1 MPVIYGKG
9 AVRLQLLGYSINT
22 LPELAL
28 LNFSRNRYFM
38 SNSAL
43 QHFLARH
50 QLPDSYLSMAQNTF
64 SPLIDEFNHQHQI
77 NQKTYIIG
85 INGCQGS
92 GKSTLAD
99 YLCTVVAEKY
109 HLPTVALSLDDF
121 YLTKAERI
129 ELARKIHPLLAQR
142 GVPGTHDVD
151 LAINTINSLTLG
163 NKTLITRFD
172 KSIDDRVC
180 ESDSETVTGHIGLI
194 VIEGWCFGAK
204 SQAPD
209 SLIEP
214 VNDMERSE
222 DPDGVYRDYV
232 NTALATH
239 YPQLFEIAD
248 STVMLR
254 APSFKTVFEWRLEQE
269 RKLIEN
275 LRTTKPVPASLST
288 MSDQEI
294 RRFIQNFQR
303 ITEHCLEEMPNRVD
317 HLFQLNVARQI
328 VEYRKS

>member
-1 MPVIYGKG
+1 
-9 AVRLQLLGYSINT
+9 
-22 LPELAL
+22 
-28 LNFSRNRYFM
+28 M
-38 SNSAL
+38 SNLAL
-43 QHFLARH
+43 QHFLGRH
-50 QLPDSYLSMAQNTF
+50 QLPESYLSMAESAF
-64 SPLIDEFNHQHQI
+64 SPLIDEFNTQYQV

-109 HLPTVALSLDDF
+109 HLATVALSLDDF

-142 GVPGTHDVD
+142 GVPGTHDVN
-151 LAINTINSLTLG
+151 LAIDTISSLASG
-163 NKTLITRFD
+163 NKALITRFD
-172 KSIDDRVC
+172 KSMDDRVPKAN
-180 ESDSETVTGHIGLI
+180 SETITGHIGLI

-204 SQAPD
+204 PQAPN

-214 VNDMERSE
+214 VNHLERLE

-232 NTALATH
+232 NTALATQ
-239 YPQLFEIAD
+239 YPQLFELVD
-248 STVMLR
+248 STAMLR

-269 RKLIEN
+269 QKLIEK
-275 LRTTKPVPASLST
+275 LRSTKTDPASVST

-303 ITEHCLEEMPNRVD
+303 ITEHCLEEMPTRVD
-317 HLFQLNVARQI
+317 HLFQLNAARQI
-328 VEYRKS
+328 VDYRKPQE

>member
-1 MPVIYGKG
+1 
-9 AVRLQLLGYSINT
+9 
-22 LPELAL
+22 
-28 LNFSRNRYFM
+28 M
-38 SNSAL
+38 SNLAL
-43 QHFLARH
+43 QHFLGRH
-50 QLPDSYLSMAQNTF
+50 QLSESYLSMAESAF
-64 SPLIDEFNHQHQI
+64 SPLIDEFNTQYQV

-109 HLPTVALSLDDF
+109 HLATVALSLDDF

-142 GVPGTHDVD
+142 GVPGTHDVN
-151 LAINTINSLTLG
+151 LAIDTISSLASG
-163 NKTLITRFD
+163 NKALITRFD
-172 KSIDDRVC
+172 KSMDDRVP
-180 ESDSETVTGHIGLI
+180 EANSETITGHIGLI

-204 SQAPD
+204 PQAPN

-214 VNDMERSE
+214 VNHLERLE

-232 NTALATH
+232 NTALATQ
-239 YPQLFEIAD
+239 YPQLFELVD
-248 STVMLR
+248 STAMLR

-269 RKLIEN
+269 QKLIEK
-275 LRTTKPVPASLST
+275 LRSTKTDPASVST

-303 ITEHCLEEMPNRVD
+303 ITEHCLEEMPTRVD
-317 HLFQLNVARQI
+317 HLFQLNAARQI
-328 VEYRKS
+328 VDYRKPQE

>member
-1 MPVIYGKG
+1 
-9 AVRLQLLGYSINT
+9 
-22 LPELAL
+22 
-28 LNFSRNRYFM
+28 M
-38 SNSAL
+38 SNLAL
-43 QHFLARH
+43 QHFLGRH
-50 QLPDSYLSMAQNTF
+50 QLPESYLSMAESAF
-64 SPLIDEFNHQHQI
+64 SPLIDEFNTQYQV

-109 HLPTVALSLDDF
+109 HLATVALSLDDF

-142 GVPGTHDVD
+142 GVPGTHDVN
-151 LAINTINSLTLG
+151 LAIDTISSLASG
-163 NKTLITRFD
+163 NKALITRFD
-172 KSIDDRVC
+172 KSMDDRVP
-180 ESDSETVTGHIGLI
+180 EANSETITGHIGLI

-204 SQAPD
+204 PQAPN

-214 VNDMERSE
+214 VNHLERSE

-232 NTALATH
+232 NTALATQ
-239 YPQLFEIAD
+239 YPQLFELVD
-248 STVMLR
+248 STAMLR

-269 RKLIEN
+269 QKLIEK
-275 LRTTKPVPASLST
+275 LRTTKTDPASVST

-303 ITEHCLEEMPNRVD
+303 ITEHCLEEMPTRVD
-317 HLFQLNVARQI
+317 HLFQLNAARQI
-328 VEYRKS
+328 VDYRKPQE

>member
-1 MPVIYGKG
+1 
-9 AVRLQLLGYSINT
+9 
-22 LPELAL
+22 
-28 LNFSRNRYFM
+28 M
-38 SNSAL
+38 SNLAL
-43 QHFLARH
+43 QHFLGRH
-50 QLPDSYLSMAQNTF
+50 QLPESYLSMAESAF
-64 SPLIDEFNHQHQI
+64 SPLIDEFNTQYQV

-99 YLCTVVAEKY
+99 YLCTVAAEKY

-142 GVPGTHDVD
+142 GVPGTHDVN
-151 LAINTINSLTLG
+151 LAIDTISSLASG
-163 NKTLITRFD
+163 NKALITRFD
-172 KSIDDRVC
+172 KSMDDRVP
-180 ESDSETVTGHIGLI
+180 EANSETITGHIGLI

-204 SQAPD
+204 PQAPN

-214 VNDMERSE
+214 VNHLERLE

-232 NTALATH
+232 NTALATQ
-239 YPQLFEIAD
+239 YPQLFELVD
-248 STVMLR
+248 STAMLR

-269 RKLIEN
+269 QKLIEK
-275 LRTTKPVPASLST
+275 LRSTKTDPASDST

-303 ITEHCLEEMPNRVD
+303 ITEHCLEEMPTRVN
-317 HLFQLNVARQI
+317 HLFQLNVARQ
-328 VEYRKS
+328 VVDYRKPQE

>member
-1 MPVIYGKG
+1 
-9 AVRLQLLGYSINT
+9 
-22 LPELAL
+22 
-28 LNFSRNRYFM
+28 M
-38 SNSAL
+38 SNLAL
-43 QHFLARH
+43 QHFLGRH
-50 QLPDSYLSMAQNTF
+50 QLPESYLSMAESTF
-64 SPLIDEFNHQHQI
+64 SPLIDEFNTQYQV

-109 HLPTVALSLDDF
+109 HLATVALSLDDF

-142 GVPGTHDVD
+142 GVPGTHDVN
-151 LAINTINSLTLG
+151 LAIDTISSLASG
-163 NKTLITRFD
+163 NKALITRFD
-172 KSIDDRVC
+172 KSMDDRVP
-180 ESDSETVTGHIGLI
+180 EANSETITGHIGLI

-204 SQAPD
+204 PQAPN

-214 VNDMERSE
+214 VNHLERLE

-232 NTALATH
+232 NTALATQ
-239 YPQLFEIAD
+239 YPQLFELVD
-248 STVMLR
+248 STAMLR

-269 RKLIEN
+269 QKLIEK
-275 LRTTKPVPASLST
+275 LRTTKTDPASVST

-303 ITEHCLEEMPNRVD
+303 ITEHCLEEMPTRVD
-317 HLFQLNVARQI
+317 HLFQLNAARQI
-328 VEYRKS
+328 VDYRKPQE

>member
-1 MPVIYGKG
+1 M
-9 AVRLQLLGYSINT
+9 SN
-22 LPELAL
+22 LAL
-28 LNFSRNRYFM
+28 
-38 SNSAL
+38 
-43 QHFLARH
+43 QDFLGRH
-50 QLPDSYLSMAQNTF
+50 QLPESYLSMAESAF
-64 SPLIDEFNHQHQI
+64 SPLIDEFNTQYQV

-109 HLPTVALSLDDF
+109 HLATVALSLDDF

-142 GVPGTHDVD
+142 GVPGTHDVN
-151 LAINTINSLTLG
+151 LAIDTISSLASG
-163 NKTLITRFD
+163 NKALITRFD
-172 KSIDDRVC
+172 KSMDDRVP
-180 ESDSETVTGHIGLI
+180 EANSETITGHIGLI

-204 SQAPD
+204 PQAPN

-214 VNDMERSE
+214 VNHLERLE

-232 NTALATH
+232 NTALATQ
-239 YPQLFEIAD
+239 YPQLFELVD
-248 STVMLR
+248 STAMLR

-269 RKLIEN
+269 QKLIEK
-275 LRTTKPVPASLST
+275 LRSTKTDPASVST

-303 ITEHCLEEMPNRVD
+303 ITEHCLEEMPTRVD
-317 HLFQLNVARQI
+317 HLFQLNAARQI
-328 VEYRKS
+328 VDYRKPQE

>member
-1 MPVIYGKG
+1 
-9 AVRLQLLGYSINT
+9 
-22 LPELAL
+22 
-28 LNFSRNRYFM
+28 M
-38 SNSAL
+38 SNLAL
-43 QHFLARH
+43 QHFLGRH
-50 QLPDSYLSMAQNTF
+50 QLPESYLSMAESAF
-64 SPLIDEFNHQHQI
+64 SPLIDEFNTQYQV

-109 HLPTVALSLDDF
+109 HLATVALSLDDF

-142 GVPGTHDVD
+142 GVPGTHDVN
-151 LAINTINSLTLG
+151 LAIDTISSLASG
-163 NKTLITRFD
+163 NKALITRFD
-172 KSIDDRVC
+172 KSMDDRVP
-180 ESDSETVTGHIGLI
+180 EANSETITGHIGLI

-204 SQAPD
+204 PQAPN

-214 VNDMERSE
+214 VNHLERLE

-232 NTALATH
+232 NTALATQ
-239 YPQLFEIAD
+239 YPQLFELVD
-248 STVMLR
+248 STAMLR

-269 RKLIEN
+269 QKLIEK
-275 LRTTKPVPASLST
+275 LRSTKTDPASVST

-303 ITEHCLEEMPNRVD
+303 ITEHCLEEMPTRVD

-328 VEYRKS
+328 VDYRKPQE

>member
-1 MPVIYGKG
+1 
-9 AVRLQLLGYSINT
+9 
-22 LPELAL
+22 
-28 LNFSRNRYFM
+28 M
-38 SNSAL
+38 SNLAL
-43 QHFLARH
+43 QHFLGRH
-50 QLPDSYLSMAQNTF
+50 QLPESYLSMAEIAF
-64 SPLIDEFNHQHQI
+64 SPLIDEFNTQYQV

-109 HLPTVALSLDDF
+109 HLATVALSLDDF

-142 GVPGTHDVD
+142 GVPGTHDVN
-151 LAINTINSLTLG
+151 LAIDTISSLASG
-163 NKTLITRFD
+163 NKALITRFD
-172 KSIDDRVC
+172 KSMDDRVP
-180 ESDSETVTGHIGLI
+180 EANSETITGHIGLI

-204 SQAPD
+204 PQAPN

-214 VNDMERSE
+214 VNHLERSE

-232 NTALATH
+232 NTALATQ
-239 YPQLFEIAD
+239 YPQLFELVD
-248 STVMLR
+248 STAMLR

-269 RKLIEN
+269 QKLIEK
-275 LRTTKPVPASLST
+275 LRSTKTDPASDST

-303 ITEHCLEEMPNRVD
+303 ITEHCLEEMPTRVN
-317 HLFQLNVARQI
+317 HLFQLNAARQ
-328 VEYRKS
+328 VVDYRKPQE

>member
-1 MPVIYGKG
+1 
-9 AVRLQLLGYSINT
+9 
-22 LPELAL
+22 
-28 LNFSRNRYFM
+28 M
-38 SNSAL
+38 SNLAL
-43 QHFLARH
+43 QHFLVRH
-50 QLPDSYLSMAQNTF
+50 QLPESYLSMAESAF
-64 SPLIDEFNHQHQI
+64 SPLIDEFNTQYQV

-109 HLPTVALSLDDF
+109 HLATVALSLDDF

-142 GVPGTHDVD
+142 GVPGTHDVN
-151 LAINTINSLTLG
+151 LAIDTISSLASG
-163 NKTLITRFD
+163 NKALITRFD
-172 KSIDDRVC
+172 KSMDDRVP
-180 ESDSETVTGHIGLI
+180 EANSETITGHIGLV

-204 SQAPD
+204 PQAPN

-214 VNDMERSE
+214 VNHLERLE

-232 NTALATH
+232 NTALATQ
-239 YPQLFEIAD
+239 YPQLFELVD
-248 STVMLR
+248 STAMLR

-269 RKLIEN
+269 QKLIEK
-275 LRTTKPVPASLST
+275 LRSTKTDPASVST

-303 ITEHCLEEMPNRVD
+303 ITEHCLEEMPTRVD
-317 HLFQLNVARQI
+317 HLFQLNAARQI
-328 VEYRKS
+328 VDYRKPQE

>member
-1 MPVIYGKG
+1 
-9 AVRLQLLGYSINT
+9 
-22 LPELAL
+22 
-28 LNFSRNRYFM
+28 M
-38 SNSAL
+38 SNLAL
-43 QHFLARH
+43 QHFLGRH
-50 QLPDSYLSMAQNTF
+50 QLPESYLSMAESAF
-64 SPLIDEFNHQHQI
+64 SPLIDEFNTQYQV

-99 YLCTVVAEKY
+99 YLCTVAAEKY

-142 GVPGTHDVD
+142 GVPGTHDVN
-151 LAINTINSLTLG
+151 LAIDTISSLASG
-163 NKTLITRFD
+163 NKALITRFD
-172 KSIDDRVC
+172 KSMDDRVP
-180 ESDSETVTGHIGLI
+180 EANSETITGHIGLI

-204 SQAPD
+204 PQAPN

-214 VNDMERSE
+214 VNHLERSE

-232 NTALATH
+232 NTALATQ
-239 YPQLFEIAD
+239 YPQLFELVD
-248 STVMLR
+248 STAMLR

-269 RKLIEN
+269 QKLIEK
-275 LRTTKPVPASLST
+275 LRSTKTDPASDST

-303 ITEHCLEEMPNRVD
+303 ITEHCLEEMPTRVD
-317 HLFQLNVARQI
+317 HLFQLNAARQ
-328 VEYRKS
+328 VVDYRKS

>member
-1 MPVIYGKG
+1 
-9 AVRLQLLGYSINT
+9 
-22 LPELAL
+22 
-28 LNFSRNRYFM
+28 M
-38 SNSAL
+38 SNLAL
-43 QHFLARH
+43 QHFLGRH
-50 QLPDSYLSMAQNTF
+50 QLPESYLSMAESAF
-64 SPLIDEFNHQHQI
+64 SPLIDEFNTQYQV

-109 HLPTVALSLDDF
+109 HLATVALSLDDF

-142 GVPGTHDVD
+142 GVPGTHDVN
-151 LAINTINSLTLG
+151 LAIDTINSLASG

-172 KSIDDRVC
+172 KSMDDRVP
-180 ESDSETVTGHIGLI
+180 EANSETITGHIGLI

-204 SQAPD
+204 PQAPN

-214 VNDMERSE
+214 VNHLERTE

-232 NTALATH
+232 NTALATQ
-239 YPQLFEIAD
+239 YPQLFELVD
-248 STVMLR
+248 STAMLR

-269 RKLIEN
+269 QKLIEK
-275 LRTTKPVPASLST
+275 LQLTKTALASLST

-303 ITEHCLEEMPNRVD
+303 ITEHCLEEMPTRVD
-317 HLFQLNVARQI
+317 HLFQLNAARQI
-328 VEYRKS
+328 VDYRKPQE

>member
-1 MPVIYGKG
+1 
-9 AVRLQLLGYSINT
+9 
-22 LPELAL
+22 
-28 LNFSRNRYFM
+28 M
-38 SNSAL
+38 SNLAL
-43 QHFLARH
+43 QHFLGRH
-50 QLPDSYLSMAQNTF
+50 QLPESYLSLAESAF
-64 SPLIDEFNHQHQI
+64 SPLIDEFNTQYQV

-99 YLCTVVAEKY
+99 YLCTVAAEKY

-142 GVPGTHDVD
+142 GVPGTHDVN
-151 LAINTINSLTLG
+151 LAIDTISSLASG
-163 NKTLITRFD
+163 NKALITRFD
-172 KSIDDRVC
+172 KSMDDRVP
-180 ESDSETVTGHIGLI
+180 EANSETITGHIGLI

-204 SQAPD
+204 PQAPN

-214 VNDMERSE
+214 VNHLERLE

-232 NTALATH
+232 NTALATQ
-239 YPQLFEIAD
+239 YPQLFELVD
-248 STVMLR
+248 STAMLR

-269 RKLIEN
+269 QKLIEK
-275 LRTTKPVPASLST
+275 LRSTKTDPASDST

-303 ITEHCLEEMPNRVD
+303 ITEHCLEEMPTRVD
-317 HLFQLNVARQI
+317 HLFQLNAARQI
-328 VEYRKS
+328 VDYRKPQE

>member
-1 MPVIYGKG
+1 
-9 AVRLQLLGYSINT
+9 
-22 LPELAL
+22 
-28 LNFSRNRYFM
+28 M
-38 SNSAL
+38 SNLAL
-43 QHFLARH
+43 QHFLGRH
-50 QLPDSYLSMAQNTF
+50 QLPESYLSMAESAF
-64 SPLIDEFNHQHQI
+64 SPLIDEFNTQYQV

-109 HLPTVALSLDDF
+109 HLATVALSLDDF

-142 GVPGTHDVD
+142 GVPGTHDVN
-151 LAINTINSLTLG
+151 LAIDTISSLASG
-163 NKTLITRFD
+163 NKALITRFD
-172 KSIDDRVC
+172 KSMDDRVP
-180 ESDSETVTGHIGLI
+180 EANSETITGHIGLI

-204 SQAPD
+204 PQAPN

-214 VNDMERSE
+214 VNHLERLE

-232 NTALATH
+232 NTALATQ
-239 YPQLFEIAD
+239 YPQLFELVD
-248 STVMLR
+248 STAMLR

-269 RKLIEN
+269 QKLIEK
-275 LRTTKPVPASLST
+275 LRSTKTDPASVST

-303 ITEHCLEEMPNRVD
+303 ITEHCLEEMPTRVD
-317 HLFQLNVARQI
+317 HLFQLNAARQI
-328 VEYRKS
+328 VDYRKP

>member
-1 MPVIYGKG
+1 
-9 AVRLQLLGYSINT
+9 
-22 LPELAL
+22 
-28 LNFSRNRYFM
+28 M
-38 SNSAL
+38 SNLAL
-43 QHFLARH
+43 QHFLGRH
-50 QLPDSYLSMAQNTF
+50 QLPESYLSMAESAF
-64 SPLIDEFNHQHQI
+64 SPLIDEFNTQYQV

-109 HLPTVALSLDDF
+109 HLATVALSLDDF

-142 GVPGTHDVD
+142 GVPGTHDVN
-151 LAINTINSLTLG
+151 LAIDTISSLASG
-163 NKTLITRFD
+163 NKALITRFD
-172 KSIDDRVC
+172 KSMDDRVP
-180 ESDSETVTGHIGLI
+180 EANSETITGHIGLI

-204 SQAPD
+204 PQAPN

-214 VNDMERSE
+214 VNHLERLE

-232 NTALATH
+232 NTALATQ
-239 YPQLFEIAD
+239 YPQLFELVD
-248 STVMLR
+248 STAMLR

-269 RKLIEN
+269 QKLIEK
-275 LRTTKPVPASLST
+275 LRSTKTDPASVST

-303 ITEHCLEEMPNRVD
+303 ITEHCLEEMPTRVD

-328 VEYRKS
+328 VDYRKA

>member
-1 MPVIYGKG
+1 
-9 AVRLQLLGYSINT
+9 
-22 LPELAL
+22 
-28 LNFSRNRYFM
+28 M
-38 SNSAL
+38 SNLAL
-43 QHFLARH
+43 QHFLGRH
-50 QLPDSYLSMAQNTF
+50 QLPESYLSMAESAF
-64 SPLIDEFNHQHQI
+64 SPLIDEFNTQYQV

-109 HLPTVALSLDDF
+109 HLATVALSLDDF

-142 GVPGTHDVD
+142 GVPGTHDVN
-151 LAINTINSLTLG
+151 LAIDTISSLASG
-163 NKTLITRFD
+163 NKALITRFD
-172 KSIDDRVC
+172 KSMDDRVP
-180 ESDSETVTGHIGLI
+180 EANSETITGHIGLI

-204 SQAPD
+204 PQAPN

-214 VNDMERSE
+214 VNHLERLE

-232 NTALATH
+232 NTALATQ
-239 YPQLFEIAD
+239 YPQLFELVD
-248 STVMLR
+248 STAMLR

-269 RKLIEN
+269 QKLIEK
-275 LRTTKPVPASLST
+275 LRSTKTDPASVST

-303 ITEHCLEEMPNRVD
+303 ITEHCLEEMPARVD
-317 HLFQLNVARQI
+317 HLFQLNAARQI
-328 VEYRKS
+328 FDYRKP

>member
-1 MPVIYGKG
+1 M
-9 AVRLQLLGYSINT
+9 
-22 LPELAL
+22 
-28 LNFSRNRYFM
+28 RNL
-38 SNSAL
+38 AL
-43 QHFLARH
+43 QHFLGRH
-50 QLPDSYLSMAQNTF
+50 QLPESYLSMAESAF
-64 SPLIDEFNHQHQI
+64 SPLIDEFNTQYQV

-109 HLPTVALSLDDF
+109 HLATVALSLDDF

-142 GVPGTHDVD
+142 GVPGTHDVN
-151 LAINTINSLTLG
+151 LAIDTISSLASG
-163 NKTLITRFD
+163 NKALITRFD
-172 KSIDDRVC
+172 KSMDDRVP
-180 ESDSETVTGHIGLI
+180 EANSETITGHIGLI

-204 SQAPD
+204 PQAPN

-214 VNDMERSE
+214 VNHLERSE
-222 DPDGVYRDYV
+222 DPDGVCRDYV
-232 NTALATH
+232 NTALATQ
-239 YPQLFEIAD
+239 YPQLFELVD
-248 STVMLR
+248 STAMLR

-269 RKLIEN
+269 QKLIEK
-275 LRTTKPVPASLST
+275 LRSTKTDPASVST

-303 ITEHCLEEMPNRVD
+303 ITEHCLEEMPTRVD
-317 HLFQLNVARQI
+317 HLFQLNAARQI
-328 VEYRKS
+328 VDYRKP

>member
-1 MPVIYGKG
+1 
-9 AVRLQLLGYSINT
+9 
-22 LPELAL
+22 
-28 LNFSRNRYFM
+28 M
-38 SNSAL
+38 SNLAL
-43 QHFLARH
+43 QHFLGRH
-50 QLPDSYLSMAQNTF
+50 QLPESYLSMAESAF
-64 SPLIDEFNHQHQI
+64 SPLIDEFNTQYQV

-109 HLPTVALSLDDF
+109 HLATVALSLDDF

-142 GVPGTHDVD
+142 GVPGTHDVN
-151 LAINTINSLTLG
+151 LAIDTISSLASG
-163 NKTLITRFD
+163 NKALITRFD
-172 KSIDDRVC
+172 KSMDDRVP
-180 ESDSETVTGHIGLI
+180 EANSETITGHIGLI

-204 SQAPD
+204 PQAPN

-214 VNDMERSE
+214 VNHLERLE

-232 NTALATH
+232 NTALATQ
-239 YPQLFEIAD
+239 YPQLFELVD
-248 STVMLR
+248 STAMLR

-269 RKLIEN
+269 QKLIEK
-275 LRTTKPVPASLST
+275 LRSTKTDPASVST

-303 ITEHCLEEMPNRVD
+303 ITEHCLEEMPTRVD

-328 VEYRKS
+328 VDYRKP

>member
-1 MPVIYGKG
+1 
-9 AVRLQLLGYSINT
+9 
-22 LPELAL
+22 
-28 LNFSRNRYFM
+28 M
-38 SNSAL
+38 SNLAL
-43 QHFLARH
+43 QHFLGRH
-50 QLPDSYLSMAQNTF
+50 QLPESYLSMAESAF
-64 SPLIDEFNHQHQI
+64 SPLIDEFNTQYQV

-109 HLPTVALSLDDF
+109 HLATVALSLDDF

-142 GVPGTHDVD
+142 GVPGTHDVN
-151 LAINTINSLTLG
+151 LAIDTISSLASG
-163 NKTLITRFD
+163 NKALITRFD
-172 KSIDDRVC
+172 KSMDDRVP
-180 ESDSETVTGHIGLI
+180 EANSETITGHIGLI

-204 SQAPD
+204 PQAPN

-214 VNDMERSE
+214 VNHLERSE

-232 NTALATH
+232 NTALATQ
-239 YPQLFEIAD
+239 YPQLFELVD
-248 STVMLR
+248 STAMLR

-269 RKLIEN
+269 QKLIEK
-275 LRTTKPVPASLST
+275 LQLTKTALASLST

-303 ITEHCLEEMPNRVD
+303 ITEHCLEEMPTRVD
-317 HLFQLNVARQI
+317 HLFQLNAARQI
-328 VEYRKS
+328 VDYRKP

>member
-1 MPVIYGKG
+1 
-9 AVRLQLLGYSINT
+9 
-22 LPELAL
+22 
-28 LNFSRNRYFM
+28 M
-38 SNSAL
+38 SNLAL
-43 QHFLARH
+43 QHFLGRH
-50 QLPDSYLSMAQNTF
+50 QLPESYLSMAESAF
-64 SPLIDEFNHQHQI
+64 SPLIDEFNTQYQV

-109 HLPTVALSLDDF
+109 HLATVALSLDDF

-142 GVPGTHDVD
+142 GVPGTHDVN
-151 LAINTINSLTLG
+151 LAIDTISSLASG
-163 NKTLITRFD
+163 NKALITRFD
-172 KSIDDRVC
+172 KSMDDRVP
-180 ESDSETVTGHIGLI
+180 EANSETITGHIGLI

-204 SQAPD
+204 PQAPN

-214 VNDMERSE
+214 VNHLERSE

-232 NTALATH
+232 NTALATQ
-239 YPQLFEIAD
+239 YPQLFELVD
-248 STVMLR
+248 STAMLR

-269 RKLIEN
+269 QKLIEK
-275 LRTTKPVPASLST
+275 LRSTKTDPASVST

-303 ITEHCLEEMPNRVD
+303 ITEHCLEEMPTRVD
-317 HLFQLNVARQI
+317 HLFQLNAARQI
-328 VEYRKS
+328 VDYRKPQE

>member
-1 MPVIYGKG
+1 
-9 AVRLQLLGYSINT
+9 
-22 LPELAL
+22 
-28 LNFSRNRYFM
+28 M
-38 SNSAL
+38 SNLAL
-43 QHFLARH
+43 QHFLGRH
-50 QLPDSYLSMAQNTF
+50 QLPESYLSMAESAF
-64 SPLIDEFNHQHQI
+64 SPLIDEFNTQYQV

-99 YLCTVVAEKY
+99 YLCTVVAEKH
-109 HLPTVALSLDDF
+109 HLATVALSLDDF

-142 GVPGTHDVD
+142 GVPGTHDVN
-151 LAINTINSLTLG
+151 LAIDTISSLASG
-163 NKTLITRFD
+163 NKALITRFD
-172 KSIDDRVC
+172 KSMDDRVP
-180 ESDSETVTGHIGLI
+180 EANSETITGHIGLI

-204 SQAPD
+204 PQAPN

-214 VNDMERSE
+214 VNHLERLE

-232 NTALATH
+232 NTALATQ
-239 YPQLFEIAD
+239 YPQLFELVD
-248 STVMLR
+248 STAMLR

-269 RKLIEN
+269 QKLIEK
-275 LRTTKPVPASLST
+275 LRSTKTDPARVST

-303 ITEHCLEEMPNRVD
+303 ITEHCLEEMPTRVD
-317 HLFQLNVARQI
+317 HLFQLNAARQI
-328 VEYRKS
+328 VDYRKP

>member
-1 MPVIYGKG
+1 
-9 AVRLQLLGYSINT
+9 
-22 LPELAL
+22 
-28 LNFSRNRYFM
+28 M
-38 SNSAL
+38 SNLAL
-43 QHFLARH
+43 QHFLGRH
-50 QLPDSYLSMAQNTF
+50 QLPESYLSMAESAF
-64 SPLIDEFNHQHQI
+64 SPLIDEFNTQYQV

-109 HLPTVALSLDDF
+109 HLATVALSLDDF

-142 GVPGTHDVD
+142 GVPGTHDVN
-151 LAINTINSLTLG
+151 LAIDTISSLASG
-163 NKTLITRFD
+163 NKALITRFD
-172 KSIDDRVC
+172 KSMDDRVP
-180 ESDSETVTGHIGLI
+180 EANSETITGHIGLI

-204 SQAPD
+204 PQAPN

-214 VNDMERSE
+214 VNHLERSE

-232 NTALATH
+232 NTALATQ
-239 YPQLFEIAD
+239 YPQLFELVD
-248 STVMLR
+248 STAMLR

-269 RKLIEN
+269 QKLIEK
-275 LRTTKPVPASLST
+275 LQLTKTALASLST

-303 ITEHCLEEMPNRVD
+303 ITEDCLEEMPTRVN
-317 HLFQLNVARQI
+317 HLFQLNAARQ
-328 VEYRKS
+328 VVDYRKS

>member
-1 MPVIYGKG
+1 
-9 AVRLQLLGYSINT
+9 
-22 LPELAL
+22 
-28 LNFSRNRYFM
+28 M
-38 SNSAL
+38 SNLAL
-43 QHFLARH
+43 QHFLGRH
-50 QLPDSYLSMAQNTF
+50 QLPESYLSMAESAF
-64 SPLIDEFNHQHQI
+64 SPLIDEFNTQYQV

-109 HLPTVALSLDDF
+109 HLATVALSLDDF

-142 GVPGTHDVD
+142 GVPGTHDVN
-151 LAINTINSLTLG
+151 LAIDTISSLASG
-163 NKTLITRFD
+163 NKALITRFD
-172 KSIDDRVC
+172 KSMDDRVP
-180 ESDSETVTGHIGLI
+180 EANSETITGHIGLI

-204 SQAPD
+204 PQAPN

-214 VNDMERSE
+214 VNHLERSE

-232 NTALATH
+232 NTALATQ
-239 YPQLFEIAD
+239 YPQLFELVD
-248 STVMLR
+248 STAMLR
-254 APSFKTVFEWRLEQE
+254 APNFKTVFEWRLEQE
-269 RKLIEN
+269 QKLIEK
-275 LRTTKPVPASLST
+275 LRSTKTDPASDST

-303 ITEHCLEEMPNRVD
+303 ITEHCLEEMPARVD
-317 HLFQLNVARQI
+317 HLFQLNAARQI
-328 VEYRKS
+328 VDYRKPQE

>member
-1 MPVIYGKG
+1 
-9 AVRLQLLGYSINT
+9 
-22 LPELAL
+22 
-28 LNFSRNRYFM
+28 M
-38 SNSAL
+38 SNLAL
-43 QHFLARH
+43 QHFLGRH
-50 QLPDSYLSMAQNTF
+50 QLPESYLSMAESAF
-64 SPLIDEFNHQHQI
+64 SPLIDEFNTQYQV

-109 HLPTVALSLDDF
+109 HLATVALSLDDF

-129 ELARKIHPLLAQR
+129 KLARKIHPLLAQR
-142 GVPGTHDVD
+142 GVPGTHDVN
-151 LAINTINSLTLG
+151 LAIDTISSLASG
-163 NKTLITRFD
+163 NKALITRFD
-172 KSIDDRVC
+172 KSMDDRVP
-180 ESDSETVTGHIGLI
+180 EANSETITGHIGLI

-204 SQAPD
+204 PQAPN

-214 VNDMERSE
+214 VNHLERSE

-232 NTALATH
+232 NTAIATQ
-239 YPQLFEIAD
+239 YPQLFELVD
-248 STVMLR
+248 STAMLR

-269 RKLIEN
+269 QKLIEK
-275 LRTTKPVPASLST
+275 LRSTKTDPASVST

-303 ITEHCLEEMPNRVD
+303 ITEHCLEEMPTRVN
-317 HLFQLNVARQI
+317 HLFQLNVARQ
-328 VEYRKS
+328 VVDYRKPQE

>member
-1 MPVIYGKG
+1 
-9 AVRLQLLGYSINT
+9 
-22 LPELAL
+22 
-28 LNFSRNRYFM
+28 M
-38 SNSAL
+38 SNLAL
-43 QHFLARH
+43 QHFLGRH
-50 QLPDSYLSMAQNTF
+50 QLPESYLSMAESAF
-64 SPLIDEFNHQHQI
+64 SPLIDEFNTQYQV

-109 HLPTVALSLDDF
+109 HLATVALSLDDF

-142 GVPGTHDVD
+142 GVPGTHDVN
-151 LAINTINSLTLG
+151 LAIDTISSLASG
-163 NKTLITRFD
+163 NKALITRFD
-172 KSIDDRVC
+172 KSMDDRVP
-180 ESDSETVTGHIGLI
+180 EANSETITGHIGLI

-204 SQAPD
+204 PQAPN

-214 VNDMERSE
+214 VNHLERLE

-232 NTALATH
+232 NTALATQ
-239 YPQLFEIAD
+239 YPQLFELVD
-248 STVMLR
+248 STAMLR

-269 RKLIEN
+269 QKLIEK
-275 LRTTKPVPASLST
+275 LRITKTDPASVST

-303 ITEHCLEEMPNRVD
+303 ITEHCLEEMPTRVD
-317 HLFQLNVARQI
+317 HLFQLNAARQI
-328 VEYRKS
+328 VDYKKPQQ

>member
-1 MPVIYGKG
+1 
-9 AVRLQLLGYSINT
+9 
-22 LPELAL
+22 
-28 LNFSRNRYFM
+28 M
-38 SNSAL
+38 SNLAL
-43 QHFLARH
+43 QHFLGRH
-50 QLPDSYLSMAQNTF
+50 QLPESYLSMAESAF
-64 SPLIDEFNHQHQI
+64 SPLIDEFNTQYQV

-109 HLPTVALSLDDF
+109 HLATVALSLDDF

-142 GVPGTHDVD
+142 GVPGTHDVN
-151 LAINTINSLTLG
+151 LAIDTISSLASG
-163 NKTLITRFD
+163 NKALITRFD
-172 KSIDDRVC
+172 KSMDDRVP
-180 ESDSETVTGHIGLI
+180 EANSETITGHIGLI

-204 SQAPD
+204 PQAPN

-214 VNDMERSE
+214 VNHLERLE

-232 NTALATH
+232 NTALATQ
-239 YPQLFEIAD
+239 YPQLFELVD
-248 STVMLR
+248 STAMLR

-269 RKLIEN
+269 QKLIEK
-275 LRTTKPVPASLST
+275 LQLTKTALASLST

-303 ITEHCLEEMPNRVD
+303 ITEHCLEEMPTRVD
-317 HLFQLNVARQI
+317 HLFQLNAARQI
-328 VEYRKS
+328 VDYRKP

>member
-1 MPVIYGKG
+1 
-9 AVRLQLLGYSINT
+9 
-22 LPELAL
+22 
-28 LNFSRNRYFM
+28 M
-38 SNSAL
+38 SNLAL
-43 QHFLARH
+43 QHFLGRH
-50 QLPDSYLSMAQNTF
+50 QLPESYLSMAESAF
-64 SPLIDEFNHQHQI
+64 SPLIDEFNTQYQV

-109 HLPTVALSLDDF
+109 HLATVALSLDDF

-142 GVPGTHDVD
+142 GVPGTHDVN
-151 LAINTINSLTLG
+151 LAIDTISSLASG
-163 NKTLITRFD
+163 NKALITRFD
-172 KSIDDRVC
+172 KSMDDRVP
-180 ESDSETVTGHIGLI
+180 EANSETITGHIGLI

-204 SQAPD
+204 PQAPN

-214 VNDMERSE
+214 VNHLERSE
-222 DPDGVYRDYV
+222 DPDGLCRDYV
-232 NTALATH
+232 NTALATQ
-239 YPQLFEIAD
+239 YPQLFELVD
-248 STVMLR
+248 STAMLR

-269 RKLIEN
+269 QKLIEK
-275 LRTTKPVPASLST
+275 LRTTKTDPASVST

-303 ITEHCLEEMPNRVD
+303 ITEHCLEEMPTRVD
-317 HLFQLNVARQI
+317 HLFQLNAARQI
-328 VEYRKS
+328 VDYKKPQQ

>member
-1 MPVIYGKG
+1 
-9 AVRLQLLGYSINT
+9 
-22 LPELAL
+22 
-28 LNFSRNRYFM
+28 M
-38 SNSAL
+38 SNLAL
-43 QHFLARH
+43 QHFLGRH
-50 QLPDSYLSMAQNTF
+50 QLPESYLSMAESAF
-64 SPLIDEFNHQHQI
+64 SPLIDEFNTQYQV

-109 HLPTVALSLDDF
+109 HLATVALSLDDF

-142 GVPGTHDVD
+142 GVPGTHDVN
-151 LAINTINSLTLG
+151 LAIDTISSLASG
-163 NKTLITRFD
+163 NKALITRFD
-172 KSIDDRVC
+172 KSMDDRVP
-180 ESDSETVTGHIGLI
+180 EANSETITGHIGLI

-204 SQAPD
+204 PQAPN

-214 VNDMERSE
+214 VNHLERLE

-232 NTALATH
+232 NTALATQ
-239 YPQLFEIAD
+239 YPQLFELVD
-248 STVMLR
+248 STAMLR

-269 RKLIEN
+269 QKLIEK
-275 LRTTKPVPASLST
+275 LRTTKTDPASVST

-303 ITEHCLEEMPNRVD
+303 ITEHCLEEMPTRVD
-317 HLFQLNVARQI
+317 HLFQLNAARQI
-328 VEYRKS
+328 VDYKKPQQ

>member
-1 MPVIYGKG
+1 
-9 AVRLQLLGYSINT
+9 
-22 LPELAL
+22 
-28 LNFSRNRYFM
+28 M
-38 SNSAL
+38 SNLAL
-43 QHFLARH
+43 QHFLGRH
-50 QLPDSYLSMAQNTF
+50 QLPESYLSMAESAF
-64 SPLIDEFNHQHQI
+64 SPLIDEFNTQYQV

-109 HLPTVALSLDDF
+109 HLATVALSLDDF

-142 GVPGTHDVD
+142 GVPGTHDVN
-151 LAINTINSLTLG
+151 LAIDTISSLASG
-163 NKTLITRFD
+163 NKALITRFD
-172 KSIDDRVC
+172 KSMDDRVP
-180 ESDSETVTGHIGLI
+180 EANSETITGHIGLI

-204 SQAPD
+204 PQAPN

-214 VNDMERSE
+214 VNHLERLE

-232 NTALATH
+232 NTALATQ
-239 YPQLFEIAD
+239 YPQLFELVD
-248 STVMLR
+248 STAMLR

-269 RKLIEN
+269 QKLIEK
-275 LRTTKPVPASLST
+275 LRITKTDPASVST

-303 ITEHCLEEMPNRVD
+303 ITEHCLEEMPTRVD
-317 HLFQLNVARQI
+317 HLFQLNAARQI
-328 VEYRKS
+328 VDYLKPQE

>member
-1 MPVIYGKG
+1 
-9 AVRLQLLGYSINT
+9 
-22 LPELAL
+22 
-28 LNFSRNRYFM
+28 M
-38 SNSAL
+38 SNLAL
-43 QHFLARH
+43 QHFLGRH
-50 QLPDSYLSMAQNTF
+50 QLPESYLSMAESAF
-64 SPLIDEFNHQHQI
+64 SPLIDEFNTQYQV

-109 HLPTVALSLDDF
+109 HLATVALSLDDF

-142 GVPGTHDVD
+142 GVPGTHDVN
-151 LAINTINSLTLG
+151 LAIDTISSLASG
-163 NKTLITRFD
+163 NKALITRFD
-172 KSIDDRVC
+172 KSMDDRVP
-180 ESDSETVTGHIGLI
+180 EANSETITGHIGLI

-204 SQAPD
+204 PQAPN

-214 VNDMERSE
+214 VNHLERLE

-232 NTALATH
+232 NTALATQ
-239 YPQLFEIAD
+239 YPQLFELVD
-248 STVMLR
+248 STAMLR

-269 RKLIEN
+269 QKLIEK
-275 LRTTKPVPASLST
+275 LRTTKTDPASVST

-303 ITEHCLEEMPNRVD
+303 ITEHCLEEMPTRVD
-317 HLFQLNVARQI
+317 HLFQLNAARQI
-328 VEYRKS
+328 VDYRKPQE

>member
-1 MPVIYGKG
+1 
-9 AVRLQLLGYSINT
+9 
-22 LPELAL
+22 
-28 LNFSRNRYFM
+28 M
-38 SNSAL
+38 SNLAL
-43 QHFLARH
+43 QHFLGRH
-50 QLPDSYLSMAQNTF
+50 QLPESYLSMAESAF
-64 SPLIDEFNHQHQI
+64 SPLIDEFNTQYQV

-109 HLPTVALSLDDF
+109 HLATVALSLDDF

-142 GVPGTHDVD
+142 GVPGTHDVN
-151 LAINTINSLTLG
+151 LAIDTISSLASG
-163 NKTLITRFD
+163 NEALITRFD
-172 KSIDDRVC
+172 KSMDDRVP
-180 ESDSETVTGHIGLI
+180 EANSETITGHIGLI

-204 SQAPD
+204 PQAPN

-214 VNDMERSE
+214 VNHLERSE

-232 NTALATH
+232 NTALATQ
-239 YPQLFEIAD
+239 YPQLFELVD
-248 STVMLR
+248 STAMLR

-269 RKLIEN
+269 QKLIEK
-275 LRTTKPVPASLST
+275 LRSTKTDPASVST

-303 ITEHCLEEMPNRVD
+303 ITEHCLEEMPTRVN
-317 HLFQLNVARQI
+317 HLFQLNAARQ
-328 VEYRKS
+328 VVDYRKPQE

>member
-1 MPVIYGKG
+1 
-9 AVRLQLLGYSINT
+9 
-22 LPELAL
+22 
-28 LNFSRNRYFM
+28 M
-38 SNSAL
+38 SNLAL
-43 QHFLARH
+43 QHFLGRH
-50 QLPDSYLSMAQNTF
+50 QLPESYLSMAESAF
-64 SPLIDEFNHQHQI
+64 SPLIDEFNTQYQV

-109 HLPTVALSLDDF
+109 HLATVALSLDDF

-142 GVPGTHDVD
+142 GVPGTHDVN
-151 LAINTINSLTLG
+151 LAIDTISSLASG
-163 NKTLITRFD
+163 NKALITRFD
-172 KSIDDRVC
+172 KSMDDRVP
-180 ESDSETVTGHIGLI
+180 EANSETITGHIGLI

-204 SQAPD
+204 SQAPN

-214 VNDMERSE
+214 VNHLERTE

-232 NTALATH
+232 NTALATQ
-239 YPQLFEIAD
+239 YPQLFELVD
-248 STVMLR
+248 STAMLR

-269 RKLIEN
+269 QKLIEK
-275 LRTTKPVPASLST
+275 LRSTKTDPASDST

-303 ITEHCLEEMPNRVD
+303 ITEHCLEEMPTRVD
-317 HLFQLNVARQI
+317 HLFQLNAARQI
-328 VEYRKS
+328 VDYRKPQE

>member
-1 MPVIYGKG
+1 
-9 AVRLQLLGYSINT
+9 
-22 LPELAL
+22 
-28 LNFSRNRYFM
+28 M
-38 SNSAL
+38 SNLAL
-43 QHFLARH
+43 QHFLGRH
-50 QLPDSYLSMAQNTF
+50 QLPESYLSMAESAF
-64 SPLIDEFNHQHQI
+64 SPLIGEFNTQYQV
-77 NQKTYIIG
+77 NQQTYIIG

-109 HLPTVALSLDDF
+109 HLATVALSLDDF

-142 GVPGTHDVD
+142 GVPGTHDVN
-151 LAINTINSLTLG
+151 LAIDTISSLASG
-163 NKTLITRFD
+163 NKALITRFD
-172 KSIDDRVC
+172 KSMDDRVP
-180 ESDSETVTGHIGLI
+180 EANSETITGHIGLI

-204 SQAPD
+204 PQAPN

-214 VNDMERSE
+214 VNHLERSE

-232 NTALATH
+232 NTALATQ
-239 YPQLFEIAD
+239 YPQLFELVD
-248 STVMLR
+248 STAMLR

-269 RKLIEN
+269 QKLIEK
-275 LRTTKPVPASLST
+275 LKSTKTDPASVST

-303 ITEHCLEEMPNRVD
+303 ITEHCLEEMPTRVD
-317 HLFQLNVARQI
+317 HLFQLNAARQI
-328 VEYRKS
+328 VDYRKPQE

>member
-1 MPVIYGKG
+1 
-9 AVRLQLLGYSINT
+9 
-22 LPELAL
+22 
-28 LNFSRNRYFM
+28 M
-38 SNSAL
+38 SNLAL
-43 QHFLARH
+43 QHFLGRH
-50 QLPDSYLSMAQNTF
+50 QLPESYLSMAESAF
-64 SPLIDEFNHQHQI
+64 SPLIDEFNTQYQV

-109 HLPTVALSLDDF
+109 HLATVALSLDDF

-142 GVPGTHDVD
+142 GVPGTHDVN
-151 LAINTINSLTLG
+151 LAIDTISSLASG
-163 NKTLITRFD
+163 NKALITRFD
-172 KSIDDRVC
+172 KSMDDRVP
-180 ESDSETVTGHIGLI
+180 EANSETITGHIGLI

-204 SQAPD
+204 AQAPN

-214 VNDMERSE
+214 VNHLERLE

-232 NTALATH
+232 NTALATQ
-239 YPQLFEIAD
+239 YPQLFELVD
-248 STVMLR
+248 STAMLR

-269 RKLIEN
+269 QKLIEK
-275 LRTTKPVPASLST
+275 LRSTKTDPASVST

-303 ITEHCLEEMPNRVD
+303 ITEHCLEEMPTRVD
-317 HLFQLNVARQI
+317 HLFQLNAARQI
-328 VEYRKS
+328 VDYIKPQE

>member
-1 MPVIYGKG
+1 
-9 AVRLQLLGYSINT
+9 
-22 LPELAL
+22 
-28 LNFSRNRYFM
+28 M
-38 SNSAL
+38 SNLAL
-43 QHFLARH
+43 QHFLGRH
-50 QLPDSYLSMAQNTF
+50 QLPESYLSLAESAF
-64 SPLIDEFNHQHQI
+64 SPLIDEFNTQYQV

-109 HLPTVALSLDDF
+109 HLATVALSLDDF

-142 GVPGTHDVD
+142 GVPGTHDVN
-151 LAINTINSLTLG
+151 LAIDTISSLASG
-163 NKTLITRFD
+163 NKALITRFD
-172 KSIDDRVC
+172 KSMDDRVP
-180 ESDSETVTGHIGLI
+180 EANSETITGHIGLI

-204 SQAPD
+204 PQAPN

-214 VNDMERSE
+214 VNHLERSE

-232 NTALATH
+232 NTALATQ
-239 YPQLFEIAD
+239 YPQLFELVD
-248 STVMLR
+248 STAMLR

-269 RKLIEN
+269 QKLIEK
-275 LRTTKPVPASLST
+275 LRSTKTDPASVST

-303 ITEHCLEEMPNRVD
+303 ITEHCLEEMPTRVD
-317 HLFQLNVARQI
+317 HLFQLNAARQI
-328 VEYRKS
+328 VDYRKPQE

>member
-1 MPVIYGKG
+1 
-9 AVRLQLLGYSINT
+9 
-22 LPELAL
+22 
-28 LNFSRNRYFM
+28 M
-38 SNSAL
+38 SNLAL
-43 QHFLARH
+43 QHFLGRH
-50 QLPDSYLSMAQNTF
+50 QLPESYLSMAESAF
-64 SPLIDEFNHQHQI
+64 SPLIDEFNTQYQV

-109 HLPTVALSLDDF
+109 HLATVALSLDDF

-142 GVPGTHDVD
+142 GVPGTHDVN
-151 LAINTINSLTLG
+151 LAIDTISSLASG
-163 NKTLITRFD
+163 NKALITRFD
-172 KSIDDRVC
+172 KSMDDRVP
-180 ESDSETVTGHIGLI
+180 EANSETITGHIGLI

-204 SQAPD
+204 PQAPN

-214 VNDMERSE
+214 VNHLERLE

-232 NTALATH
+232 NTALATQ
-239 YPQLFEIAD
+239 YPQLFELVD
-248 STVMLR
+248 STAMLR

-269 RKLIEN
+269 QKLIEK
-275 LRTTKPVPASLST
+275 LRSTKTDPASVST

-303 ITEHCLEEMPNRVD
+303 ITEHCLEEMPTRVD
-317 HLFQLNVARQI
+317 HLFQLNAARQI
-328 VEYRKS
+328 FDYRKP

>member
-1 MPVIYGKG
+1 
-9 AVRLQLLGYSINT
+9 
-22 LPELAL
+22 
-28 LNFSRNRYFM
+28 M
-38 SNSAL
+38 SNLAL
-43 QHFLARH
+43 QHFLGRH
-50 QLPDSYLSMAQNTF
+50 QLPESYLSLAESAF
-64 SPLIDEFNHQHQI
+64 SPLIDEFNTQYQV

-109 HLPTVALSLDDF
+109 HLATVALSLDDF

-142 GVPGTHDVD
+142 GVPGTHDVN
-151 LAINTINSLTLG
+151 LAIDTISSLASG
-163 NKTLITRFD
+163 NKALITRFD
-172 KSIDDRVC
+172 KSMDDRVP
-180 ESDSETVTGHIGLI
+180 EANSETITGHIGLI

-204 SQAPD
+204 SQAPN

-214 VNDMERSE
+214 VNHLERSE

-232 NTALATH
+232 NTALATQ
-239 YPQLFEIAD
+239 YPQLFELVD
-248 STVMLR
+248 STAMLR
-254 APSFKTVFEWRLEQE
+254 APNFKTVFEWRLEQE
-269 RKLIEN
+269 QKLIEK
-275 LRTTKPVPASLST
+275 LRSTKTDPASVST

-303 ITEHCLEEMPNRVD
+303 ITEHCLEEMPTRVD
-317 HLFQLNVARQI
+317 HLFQLNAARQI
-328 VEYRKS
+328 VDYRKPQE